1 MTTEF
6 IDFLGLV
13 AGTLTT
19 IAFLP
24 QLYKTWKTKSAQDVS
39 LVMMIT
45 FCIGVFLWLIYGLAI
60 HAMPVAVAN
69 AVTLILALLILLL
82 KIRYK

>member
-1 MTTEF
+1 MHTEL
-6 IDFLGLV
+6 IDILGLV

-24 QLYKTWKTKSAQDVS
+24 QLHKTWKSKSAKDVS
-39 LVMMIT
+39 SVMMIT
-45 FCIGVFLWLIYGLAI
+45 FCVGVFLWFIYGLAI
-60 HAMPVAVAN
+60 HAMPVIVAN

>member
-1 MTTEF
+1 MSTEL
-6 IDFLGLV
+6 IDILGLF

-24 QLYKTWKTKSAQDVS
+24 QLYQTWKSKSAKDVS

-45 FCIGVFLWLIYGLAI
+45 FCCGLFLWLIYGLAI
-60 HAMPVAVAN
+60 NAIPVIVSN
-69 AVTLILALLILLL
+69 AVTLFLALLILLL
-82 KIRYK
+82 KIKYK

>member
-60 HAMPVAVAN
+60 HAMPVVVAN
-69 AVTLILALLILLL
+69 AVTLILALLILVL
-82 KIRYK
+82 KIKYK

>member
-1 MTTEF
+1 MHTEL
-6 IDFLGLV
+6 IDILGLV

-24 QLYKTWKTKSAQDVS
+24 QLHKTWKSKSAKDVS
-39 LVMMIT
+39 SVMMIT
-45 FCIGVFLWLIYGLAI
+45 FCIGVFLWFIYGLAI
-60 HAMPVAVAN
+60 HAMPVIVAN

>member
-1 MTTEF
+1 MNPEL
-6 IDFLGLV
+6 IDLLGLI

-24 QLYKTWKTKSAQDVS
+24 QLYKTWKSKSAQDVS

-45 FCIGVFLWLIYGLAI
+45 FCTGLFLWLLYGLAI
-60 HAMPVAVAN
+60 HAMPVIVAN
-69 AVTLILALLILLL
+69 AVTLILALMILVL
-82 KIRYK
+82 KIRYR